1 MSELPPK
8 PSTPGR
14 FSPSPLMILPMTTE
28 FAITK
33 PLATPGTRLMS
44 AGLVHGFWHFPGLWM
59 TGETYRLPSRLTRRQ
74 VAVCDVYQSI
84 EWSGD
89 PISIGLIVRLDI
101 WLGRIARP
109 PFLMSR
115 APLITTSHGL
125 APRPETLVPL
135 ATCAWM
141 TLFVVAVAGV
151 IDGSPYVP
159 GRKKNWRR
167 WLPEDALR
175 AALIEA
181 TDIDGSKIVT
191 FAPNGFDGTVATG
204 AGVVV
209 HGGLAAAEADETP
222 PRRKTLATDTIASSL
237 HGNRSARSTMVSPP
251 ALTMQRTPIA
261 PPACP

>member
-14 FSPSPLMILPMTTE
+14 LSPSPLMILPVTTE

-44 AGLVHGFWHFPGLWM
+44 AGFVHGFWHFPGLWT
-59 TGETYRLPSRLTRRQ
+59 TGETYRLPSRLTRRH
-74 VAVCDVYQSI
+74 VAVWDVYQSI

-101 WLGRIARP
+101 WLGRIAKP

-125 APRPETLVPL
+125 LPRPETFVPL

-141 TLFVVAVAGV
+141 TLFAVAVAGV

-159 GRKKNWRR
+159 GRKKNCRR
-167 WLPEDALR
+167 
-175 AALIEA
+175 
-181 TDIDGSKIVT
+181 
-191 FAPNGFDGTVATG
+191 
-204 AGVVV
+204 
-209 HGGLAAAEADETP
+209 
-222 PRRKTLATDTIASSL
+222 
-237 HGNRSARSTMVSPP
+237 
-251 ALTMQRTPIA
+251 
-261 PPACP
+261 

>member
-1 MSELPPK
+1 
-8 PSTPGR
+8 
-14 FSPSPLMILPMTTE
+14 
-28 FAITK
+28 
-33 PLATPGTRLMS
+33 MS
-44 AGLVHGFWHFPGLWM
+44 AGLVHGFWHLPGLWT
-59 TGETYRLPSRLTRRQ
+59 TGETYRLPSRLTRRH
-74 VAVCDVYQSI
+74 VAVWDVYQSI

-159 GRKKNWRR
+159 GRKKNCRR
-167 WLPEDALR
+167 WLPDAALR

-181 TDIDGSKIVT
+181 TDIDGLKIVT
-191 FAPNGFDGTVATG
+191 FTPNGFDGTVATG
-204 AGVVV
+204 VGVVV
-209 HGGLAAAEADETP
+209 HGGLAAADADRNASHEQHGHDG
-222 PRRKTLATDTIASSL
+222 RERK
-237 HGNRSARSTMVSPP
+237 HSAHQWSPP
-251 ALTMQRTPIA
+251 TMTVRRTPSA
-261 PPACP
+261 PLAAIGPFSGTARKSLFDDCGHPRGGWPR